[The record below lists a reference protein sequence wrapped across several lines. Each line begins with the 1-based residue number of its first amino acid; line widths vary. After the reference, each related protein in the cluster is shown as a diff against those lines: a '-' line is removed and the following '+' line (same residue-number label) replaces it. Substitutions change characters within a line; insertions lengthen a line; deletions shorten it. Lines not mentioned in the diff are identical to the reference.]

1 VTLPVTW
8 TRSESEIFCLTC
20 SRAQAGDMAVESAP
34 ADGPRADLVRL
45 RRTALIEFE
54 IDRCPEAPNGAI
66 AQACRTSTGTVAAVR
81 EASLEPAAAH
91 AETRRSGD
99 G

>member
-34 ADGPRADLVRL
+34 ADCPRADLVRL

>member
-1 VTLPVTW
+1 VTLPTTW

-20 SRAQAGDMAVESAP
+20 SRAAAGDTAVESAP
-34 ADGPRADLVRL
+34 ADCPREDLVRL

-54 IDRCPEAPNGAI
+54 IDRCPEAANGTI

-81 EASLEPAAAH
+81 EASLAPADH
-91 AETRRSGD
+91 AETRRRG